1 MYGDGGGD
9 MGYVMSGEGSWVTW
23 LMSVRGM
30 DDSGSVR
37 MVLLHL
43 LYKGEGVMM
52 DGEVEGQRYVMSDV

>member
-1 MYGDGGGD
+1 

>member
-1 MYGDGGGD
+1 
-9 MGYVMSGEGSWVTW
+9 MSG
-23 LMSVRGM
+23 RGLG
-30 DDSGSVR
+30 DSGSVR